1 MPSLAGKG
9 KGVCRLEIVDVVT
22 MDLDLLNGKFS
33 TEQNDVVKPLA
44 TLSCTEANFLSMA
57 SGKLDPTKAFM
68 TQKLKIKGDM
78 TMGMLKFTVLTRCFT
93 LFSNATSTHFQA
105 IERRNG

>member
-78 TMGMLKFTVLTRCFT
+78 TMGMY
-93 LFSNATSTHFQA
+93 
-105 IERRNG
+105 IYGPE